1 MQKNPSK
8 HAFLEDAGNPKCSIQ
23 PPFFQ
28 RVAAGLVGEP
38 CARIAHLDG
47 LSGSKK
53 HYIQAAIATQSPYF
67 MKKKVVHNRVI
78 IQIPELHF
86 FFRYLL
92 SRYFNSGLLPLFL
105 TYKKTAKFQKKA
117 WWNPCFYFQEKVHF
131 AKMENVNWY
140 LLNYKAVN

>member
-1 MQKNPSK
+1 MQIKPSK
-8 HAFLEDAGNPKCSIQ
+8 HAWGCWKSQELH
-23 PPFFQ
+23 PPLFK
-28 RVAAGLVGEP
+28 RVAAGLGEP

-53 HYIQAAIATQSPYF
+53 HYIQAIATQSPYF

-117 WWNPCFYFQEKVHF
+117 
-131 AKMENVNWY
+131 
-140 LLNYKAVN
+140 